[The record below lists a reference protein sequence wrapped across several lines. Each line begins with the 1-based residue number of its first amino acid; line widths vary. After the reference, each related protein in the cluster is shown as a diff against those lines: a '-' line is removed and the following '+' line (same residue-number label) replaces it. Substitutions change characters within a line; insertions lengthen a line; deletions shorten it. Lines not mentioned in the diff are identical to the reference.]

1 MQEILVNET
10 SVTAEN
16 WPQKKTLFNM
26 VTMSKMTSK
35 KS

>member
-10 SVTAEN
+10 IVTAEN
-16 WPQKKTLFNM
+16 WLQLKTLFNM
-26 VTMSKMTSK
+26 VTMSKMSSK